1 MALWRVEKFVAST
14 NQFDDGNRHEKQMN
28 KREKSV
34 KHMAISE
41 ENVDKGICT
50 TIVWTYNYIKLSCD
64 GIK

>member
-1 MALWRVEKFVAST
+1 MAST

-50 TIVWTYNYIKLSCD
+50 TIV
-64 GIK
+64 